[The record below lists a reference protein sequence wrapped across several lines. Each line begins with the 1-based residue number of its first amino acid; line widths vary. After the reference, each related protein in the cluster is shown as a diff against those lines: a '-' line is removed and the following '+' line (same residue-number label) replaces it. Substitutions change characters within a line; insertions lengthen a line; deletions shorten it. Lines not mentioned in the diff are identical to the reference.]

1 MEAQLERPA
10 DRQRRR
16 RSVQKVGLLAWLVA
30 LATTREW
37 WHQGRWEKPI
47 HRLSGLRL
55 PQAAGGRHDSGAGA
69 PHRHSHTDTFGP
81 GSAGRSQLCQE
92 AGHAPDKA
100 CKGTVRSAEVL
111 ARVPG
116 GYEAKLCQGEGEIR
130 TRSVSL
136 EGGPAEDH
144 RTAGPSLSADS
155 RSCSQRG
162 ALACGSTASRR
173 RGMGCSGLR
182 RRRRR
187 AHGYHR
193 AIPGKLEATFR
204 GGHSLDAPRRPPNAA
219 PTTPV
224 AAAKDKAPRAE
235 PMSARPFKDP
245 YMTSPS
251 STHFGPATEA
261 GNTAE
266 ATTPERSTGSPSPSK
281 LRPGPY
287 QRPSVKQLPQKVHH
301 APGDK
306 PTLSDKLNGKRQA
319 LGVFGRPPDPNL
331 IAGTNS
337 ASGKGNG
344 GTNTSGSHEPVNIT
358 DDELHD
364 STSPGFGTLE

>member
-1 MEAQLERPA
+1 MGKGPAPRPWKPSWKDQQTGRGGEDQSKKWDYWPGSWRSPRRENGGIKGA
-10 DRQRRR
+10 GKNQSTAFPAYDSRKPPEEDMTPVQVRRTGTATPTPLVQAVQGAVNFARKLDMRQIKLAKELSDRQKCWRGYQADMK
-16 RSVQKVGLLAWLVA
+16 RSYAKEKVRFEHDQSRLKEDLQKITA
-30 LATTREW
+30 
-37 WHQGRWEKPI
+37 Q
-47 HRLSGLRL
+47 
-55 PQAAGGRHDSGAGA
+55 QAQAY
-69 PHRHSHTDTFGP
+69 
-81 GSAGRSQLCQE
+81 QLIQE
-92 AGHAPDKA
+92 
-100 CKGTVRSAEVL
+100 
-111 ARVPG
+111 
-116 GYEAKLCQGEGEIR
+116 
-130 TRSVSL
+130 
-136 EGGPAEDH
+136 
-144 RTAGPSLSADS
+144 
-155 RSCSQRG
+155 
-162 ALACGSTASRR
+162 
-173 RGMGCSGLR
+173 
-182 RRRRR
+182 
-187 AHGYHR
+187 
-193 AIPGKLEATFR
+193 
-204 GGHSLDAPRRPPNAA
+204 
-219 PTTPV
+219 
-224 AAAKDKAPRAE
+224 AAAKGVPLHAAAQQAGEEEWDALVCDEEGDVPMDTTEQYLESLKRRFEEDKAPRAE